1 MKNRFRNNGNSSNIY
16 IIGYMK
22 TTPALRAPL
31 QDWEIT
37 NRIKFS
43 QYYINHIV
51 FSLSTFNFQLSTFHF
66 QLFTFSFQLS
76 TFNFPTFSFSL
87 RTVTSLSHF

>member
-16 IIGYMK
+16 ICWINEDH
-22 TTPALRAPL
+22 PALRAPL
-31 QDWEIT
+31 QDWGIA

-43 QYYINHIV
+43 QYYINH
-51 FSLSTFNFQLSTFHF
+51 LAFNFQLSTFY
-66 QLFTFSFQLS
+66 FQLS
-76 TFNFPTFSFSL
+76 AFNFPTFSFSL